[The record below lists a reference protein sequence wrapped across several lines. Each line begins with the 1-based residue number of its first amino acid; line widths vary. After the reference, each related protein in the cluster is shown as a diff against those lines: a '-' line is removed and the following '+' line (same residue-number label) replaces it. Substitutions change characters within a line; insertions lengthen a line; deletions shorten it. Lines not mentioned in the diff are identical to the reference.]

1 MPFNGTEGKAIELST
16 AAQFTQ
22 NYREANPD
30 PGTILGCFLGK
41 NILNQLLGQS
51 GCEGIRFYY
60 GLNGTTPELVAVG
73 ADSEENDQLGIVSGV
88 QCIIADEGVK
98 CPPNSSQTNP
108 LNTTP
113 QQNEE
118 K

>member
-1 MPFNGTEGKAIELST
+1 MPFNGSEGKAIELSV
-16 AAQFTQ
+16 AAQYTQ
-22 NYREANPD
+22 NYREANPN

-41 NILNQLLGQS
+41 DILRKLLEQP

-73 ADSEENDQLGIVSGV
+73 ADSEENDQLGVISGV
-88 QCIIADEGVK
+88 QCIVADEAPR
-98 CPPNSSQTNP
+98 CPPNSSQAND

-113 QQNEE
+113 QQHEE

>member
-16 AAQFTQ
+16 AAQLTQ
-22 NYREANPD
+22 NYREANPN

-41 NILNQLLGQS
+41 NILHQLLKQP

-60 GLNGTTPELVAVG
+60 GLNGSTPELVAVG
-73 ADSEENDQLGIVSGV
+73 ANSEENDQIGVVSGV
-88 QCIIADEGVK
+88 HCIVADDTRK
-98 CPPNSSQTNP
+98 FPPHSSQPNS

-113 QQNEE
+113 QQHED

>member
-1 MPFNGTEGKAIELST
+1 MPFDGTEGTGIPLST
-16 AAQFTQ
+16 AAQLTQ
-22 NYREANPD
+22 NYREANHNPE
-30 PGTILGCFLGK
+30 TILGCFLGK
-41 NILNQLLGQS
+41 NILKKLLAQP

-73 ADSEENDQLGIVSGV
+73 ADSEENDQLGVVSGV
-88 QCIIADEGVK
+88 QCIIADDAPK
-98 CPPNSSQTNP
+98 CPPNSSQTNS

-113 QQNEE
+113 QQHEV

>member
-16 AAQFTQ
+16 AAQLTQ
-22 NYREANPD
+22 NYREANPN

-41 NILNQLLGQS
+41 NILHQLLKQP

-60 GLNGTTPELVAVG
+60 GLNGSTPELVAVG
-73 ADSEENDQLGIVSGV
+73 ADNEENDQIGVVSGTH
-88 QCIIADEGVK
+88 CIVADESHK
-98 CPPNSSQTNP
+98 TPPHSSQPNS

-113 QQNEE
+113 QQHED

>member
-1 MPFNGTEGKAIELST
+1 MPFDGTEGTEITLIA
-16 AAQFTQ
+16 AAQLTQ
-22 NYREANPD
+22 HYREANHNPE
-30 PGTILGCFLGK
+30 TILGCFLGK
-41 NILNQLLGQS
+41 NILNKLLAQP

-73 ADSEENDQLGIVSGV
+73 ADSEENDQLGVVSGIH
-88 QCIIADEGVK
+88 CIIADDAPR
-98 CPPNSSQTNP
+98 CPPHSSQTNS

-113 QQNEE
+113 QQHEV